1 MESPFKI
8 QISIFWINEKNNIH
22 AQSLGYIRKKDY
34 KELVNGGKDTQITF
48 GVKNLYLE
56 RILWMLK
63 NLPKEQ

>member
-1 MESPFKI
+1 MKKTIYTPRV
-8 QISIFWINEKNNIH
+8 
-22 AQSLGYIRKKDY
+22 LGYIGKKDY